1 MPSSSH
7 DSCSVGFG
15 VTAFDWY
22 WLENAGHRVCCEV
35 ELYYHGG
42 ITKSM
47 HVYGSVECCMNL
59 SELRRASVPRL
70 RVHGLKLVSD
80 DI

>member
-35 ELYYHGG
+35 ELYYQGG
-42 ITKSM
+42 ITKST
-47 HVYGSVECCMNL
+47 HVYGSVECC
-59 SELRRASVPRL
+59 SVPRL